1 MTQFRSI
8 AASCFDSLC
17 SMRRERLTQMIAACN
32 IQLPLSFILSG
43 QTPFG
48 VSEKENRVKFRI
60 TPGIFGKISKN

>member
-1 MTQFRSI
+1 
-8 AASCFDSLC
+8 
-17 SMRRERLTQMIAACN
+17 MIAACN

-60 TPGIFGKISKN
+60 TPAIFGKISKN